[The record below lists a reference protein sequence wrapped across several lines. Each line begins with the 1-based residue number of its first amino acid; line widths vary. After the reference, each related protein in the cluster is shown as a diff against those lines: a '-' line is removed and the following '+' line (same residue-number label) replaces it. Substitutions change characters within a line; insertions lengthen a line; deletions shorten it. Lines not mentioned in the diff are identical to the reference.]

1 MATKY
6 DLAGRVG
13 IVTGASAGLGIEFAH
28 ALAGAGAHVVL
39 AARREDR
46 LHDLA
51 RDLESAYGVRALP
64 VRTDIANEEEII
76 ALVETAVRELGT
88 VDILVNNAG
97 ITGGTPLREHSTE
110 LFRQIMEVNVTSM
123 FIACR
128 EAAKVM
134 IPKRSGSIINIGSI
148 FSSRTVK
155 QFGIPAY
162 YASKGAVT
170 SLTQSLAVELGPD
183 NVRVNAIAP
192 GFFPT
197 EMSVEMF
204 SPGEESANLRAEV
217 LARRTALPFF
227 GESEYVRG
235 AVCFL
240 ASDDA
245 KFITGHT
252 LVVDGGWM
260 AI

>member
-6 DLAGRVG
+6 DLTDRVA
-13 IVTGASAGLGIEFAH
+13 IVTGASAGLGVEFAH

-39 AARREDR
+39 AARREER
-46 LHDLA
+46 LHELA
-51 RDLESAYGVRALP
+51 AELEAKYGVRSIG
-64 VRTDIANEEEII
+64 VRTDMVREEDVV
-76 ALVETAVRELGT
+76 ALIETAAREFGT
-88 VDILVNNAG
+88 LDILVNNAG
-97 ITGGTPLREHSTE
+97 TTGGQPLLEHSTA
-110 LFRQIMEVNVTSM
+110 LFREIMEVNVTSL
-123 FIACR
+123 FVASR

-134 IPKRSGSIINIGSI
+134 VPKRSGSIINISSI
-148 FSSRTVK
+148 FAYRTVK
-155 QFGIPAY
+155 QFAIPAY
-162 YASKGAVT
+162 YASKGAVA
-170 SLTQSLAVELGPD
+170 SLTQSLAVELGQH

-204 SPGEESANLRAEV
+204 SPGEASAELRAEV

-227 GESEYVRG
+227 GESDHVRG

-245 KFITGHT
+245 KFVTGQT

>member
-6 DLAGRVG
+6 DLVDRVA
-13 IVTGASAGLGIEFAH
+13 IVTGASSGLGVEFAR
-28 ALAGAGAHVVL
+28 ALAAAGAHVVL
-39 AARREDR
+39 AARREER
-46 LHDLA
+46 LHRLA
-51 RDLESAYGVRALP
+51 AELESEYGVRSIG
-64 VRTDIANEEEII
+64 VRTDITREEDIV
-76 ALVETAVRELGT
+76 ALVETAVREFGT
-88 VDILVNNAG
+88 LDILVNNAG
-97 ITGGTPLREHSTE
+97 ITGGEPLLEHSTE
-110 LFRQIMEVNVTSM
+110 LFRQIMEVNVTSL
-123 FIACR
+123 FVASR
-128 EAAKVM
+128 EAARVM

-148 FSSRTVK
+148 FAYRTVK

-162 YASKGAVT
+162 YASKGAVA
-170 SLTQSLAVELGPD
+170 SLTQSLAVELGQH

-204 SPGEESANLRAEV
+204 SPGEESAELRAEV
-217 LARRTALPFF
+217 LERRTALPFF
-227 GESEYVRG
+227 GESDHVRG

-245 KFITGHT
+245 RFVTGHT